1 MSQQPESGP
10 PVLKLYAI
18 ELPDGSIA
26 MNGPYVLATEN
37 EGQAGRMAH
46 ARDGQEIAFVREL
59 QQAQG
64 VGELSPIHY
73 MRDNHTFKR
82 LSEHVPTAMVEIE
95 QEFNSGYTCG
105 MLCSKRPG
113 FVSIHA
119 NGNKNRMEF
128 LKACEDRLKQ
138 QAATPQSSATQQ
150 AQVVGESGLDDLCQ
164 RLSEHGAKSGRRAA
178 TKRYNDGVPTH
189 TEMLMGQAVD
199 AIRRLATPQS
209 SAPVVGERKPLT
221 RAEIAKG
228 WEETF
233 VTTNP
238 FCPCDLKS
246 FDKAVRW
253 AESALTGRGSP

>member
-46 ARDGQEIAFVREL
+46 ARDGQEIAFVREI

-64 VGELSPIHY
+64 
-73 MRDNHTFKR
+73 
-82 LSEHVPTAMVEIE
+82 
-95 QEFNSGYTCG
+95 
-105 MLCSKRPG
+105 
-113 FVSIHA
+113 
-119 NGNKNRMEF
+119 
-128 LKACEDRLKQ
+128 
-138 QAATPQSSATQQ
+138 
-150 AQVVGESGLDDLCQ
+150 VGESGLDDLCQ

-178 TKRYNDGVPTH
+178 TKRYNDGVPTY

-209 SAPVVGERKPLT
+209 SAPVVGDELASLYDAASVGFHISESCGPERKFLRIT
-221 RAEIAKG
+221 
-228 WEETF
+228 
-233 VTTNP
+233 
-238 FCPCDLKS
+238 S
-246 FDKAVRW
+246 FPSLDALQAYEDAWTEAMVSVRD
-253 AESALTGRGSP
+253 ARRESALTGRG

>member
-1 MSQQPESGP
+1 MSQQPESGTQ
-10 PVLKLYAI
+10 VLKLYAI

-46 ARDGQEIAFVREL
+46 ARDGQEIAFVREI

-95 QEFNSGYTCG
+95 QEFNSGYTYG

-138 QAATPQSSATQQ
+138 QAATPQSSA
-150 AQVVGESGLDDLCQ
+150 
-164 RLSEHGAKSGRRAA
+164 
-178 TKRYNDGVPTH
+178 
-189 TEMLMGQAVD
+189 
-199 AIRRLATPQS
+199 
-209 SAPVVGERKPLT
+209 PVVGDELASLYDAASVGFHISESCGPERKFLRIT
-221 RAEIAKG
+221 
-228 WEETF
+228 
-233 VTTNP
+233 
-238 FCPCDLKS
+238 S
-246 FDKAVRW
+246 FPSLDALQAYEDAWTEAMVSVRD
-253 AESALTGRGSP
+253 ARRESALTGRG